1 MVQLKSDVKLGGE
14 NCSATGNIRRVAEI
28 EGQRKIGSTFSN
40 AFKATTR
47 LIVISNF

>member
-1 MVQLKSDVKLGGE
+1 MLSSEGKIVPQREISV
-14 NCSATGNIRRVAEI
+14 CCVAEI